1 MVDNFVSHFNM
12 NILMVDVDNSNIH
25 INMKNLVIYIYNVYI
40 YIYIEEPTKDLP
52 IVLNNICHDTIFLR
66 NPSFQP

>member
-25 INMKNLVIYIYNVYI
+25 INKKNLVIYIYNVYI
-40 YIYIEEPTKDLP
+40 YIEEPTKELP